1 MSFDPGELT
10 VKRAT
15 EALVGLSDEELEAVY
30 DAELEGRGRVSLLN
44 AITSK
49 RDDLREEPEAA
60 APEPAADAD
69 AIYELVHRP
78 ARPGSAA
85 ATYRR
90 KVK

>member
-10 VKRAT
+10 VKDAT
-15 EALVGLSDEELEAVY
+15 KALDGLSDEELEAVY
-30 DAELEGRGRVSLLN
+30 DAELAGKGRVSLLN
-44 AITSK
+44 AVTSK
-49 RDDLREEPEAA
+49 RDDLREEPVAEAS
-60 APEPAADAD
+60 PPAAVAE
-69 AIYELVHRP
+69 ATYELIHRP

>member
-49 RDDLREEPEAA
+49 RDDLREA
-60 APEPAADAD
+60 APSSR
-69 AIYELVHRP
+69 V
-78 ARPGSAA
+78 PGIRK
-85 ATYRR
+85 YRTR
-90 KVK
+90 DGGRI